1 MEQNDRVYIRLQ
13 QHLDRQAVGFPASR
27 SGAELKILRHIFTPR
42 EAEIATFLDFR
53 GEPLEAIYPRVQHLV
68 ASPSELA
75 DVLDDILKK
84 GGIEARRENSHLV
97 YANSPLVV
105 GMYELQT
112 DRLTPTFIN
121 DFKAYTGD
129 RRFGLA
135 FLGTRL
141 PQMRTIPVAKSIT
154 PRHQVATYDEVT
166 ALIAKAEGPFVV
178 LECICRKK
186 KAMEGEPCRMT
197 ARRETCLGMGSIA
210 ETVLL
215 SGNGREIDRAE
226 ALAILKANQEDG
238 LILQPSNTAQAAFV
252 CSCCGCCCGM
262 LQMHKSLPIPVDFW
276 AANYFAR
283 VDPHTCNGC
292 GICARRC
299 QAGALTVPGPKKPA
313 RIDLNRCLG
322 CGQCVTACPQEAIT
336 FHKKA
341 AAIEPPETRETLLE
355 ILKAHR
361 KGPLGTARLVGKLV
375 IDMLRTGNFDLIK

>member
-75 DVLDDILKK
+75 DVLDGILKK
-84 GGIEARRENSHLV
+84 GGIEVQRANSHLV

-112 DRLTPTFIN
+112 DRLTPAFSS
-121 DFKAYTGD
+121 DFKEYTSD
-129 RRFGLA
+129 KRFGLA

-141 PQMRTIPVAKSIT
+141 PQMRTIPVARSIT
-154 PRHQVATYDEVT
+154 PRHQVSTYDEVT
-166 ALIAKAEGPFVV
+166 ALIETAEGPFVI

-197 ARRETCLGMGSIA
+197 TRRETCLGMGSIA

-226 ALAILKANQEDG
+226 ALAILNANQEDG

-276 AANYFAR
+276 ATNYFAQ

-299 QAGALTVPGPKKPA
+299 QVDALTVLGPKKPA

-322 CGQCVTACPQEAIT
+322 CGQCVTVCPQEAIT
-336 FHKKA
+336 LHKKA

-361 KGPLGTARLVGKLV
+361 NGPLGTARLIGKLV
-375 IDMLRTGNFDLIK
+375 VDMLRTGNFDLIK